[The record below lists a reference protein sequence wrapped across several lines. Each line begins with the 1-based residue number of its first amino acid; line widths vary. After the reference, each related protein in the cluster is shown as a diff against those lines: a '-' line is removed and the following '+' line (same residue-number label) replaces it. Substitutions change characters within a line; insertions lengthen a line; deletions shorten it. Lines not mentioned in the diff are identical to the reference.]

1 MSAAAGDDR
10 SRLLRA
16 LALSRRFHL
25 FLAYCASPRAAD
37 QLLRTLGHELPRLRK
52 RPVELVRLDPYEGRE
67 SDAPLSDRELAS
79 RILIP
84 LLSPPQER
92 KAHGVVHVVDASRA
106 THADT
111 DAWGR
116 LFALWNEKRNALQQ
130 LGGEVLVVLPEEL
143 KRLFATAAPDVWSI
157 RSGEYTIE
165 EETSGLEAMSA
176 PGSRP
181 AVRREALD
189 WYRALPPLALFGG
202 DLLVRPWMRDIVLE
216 ADVEDIAAEP
226 AFRGGHDP
234 DEQALVQRAR
244 RSAEHALGQRRFGDA
259 GSMLQGVLASTVA
272 HASQENQQ
280 RAKAALLVV
289 LAAEDRIEEAL
300 ALNESMIMSDHLPR
314 AWRDRLFQAEAYVN
328 WCAGRFGVAETL
340 DAQCAETDERNNE
353 EQSRVLRWVERGEIA
368 SANKGTATLSIE
380 NDDVYPDE
388 EWNNRLVCADLC
400 FLTGL
405 LQKAARY
412 LGGAFSD
419 GADPDWRDDE
429 IASALRTDTM
439 TGLVELARG
448 NRSRSVHILSRKH
461 LSFKRTREPEMS
473 ARVSAFHAFAS
484 GLLQVEGQNPE
495 GAILWF
501 TRARAHIVEWSRTGF
516 DRRSLHRASLAVDLA
531 HATLDP
537 SPTDPVSV
545 AGQLVQRAVV
555 LLGDTAEDFIARV
568 LAVEA
573 RRELARRLAARGSD
587 EATAEAHR
595 ALDLA
600 RPLAGRGV
608 PAWEAILGA
617 TEREAFTLPVR

>member
-1 MSAAAGDDR
+1 MSAAAGEDR

-37 QLLRTLGHELPRLRK
+37 QLLRMLGHELPRLRK
-52 RPVELVRLDPYEGRE
+52 RPVQLVRLDPHEGRE
-67 SDAPLSDRELAS
+67 NDAPLSDRELAA

-84 LLSPPQER
+84 LLSPPEER

-181 AVRREALD
+181 AMRREALG

-202 DLLVRPWMRDIVLE
+202 DLLVRPWMKDIVLE
-216 ADVEDIAAEP
+216 SGVDELFAEP
-226 AFRGGHDP
+226 VFRGGHDP
-234 DEQALVQRAR
+234 DRPTRVQHAL
-244 RSAEHALGQRRFGDA
+244 RSAEHALGQRHFGDA
-259 GSMLQGVLASTVA
+259 ERMLHAVLAHTEV
-272 HASQENQQ
+272 HASQENRL
-280 RAKAALLVV
+280 RAKVALLIV
-289 LAAEDRIEEAL
+289 LAAEDRAEEAL
-300 ALNESMIMSDHLPR
+300 TLQKSTVVPARPRR
-314 AWRDRLFQAEAYVN
+314 AWRDRLLQAEAYVH
-328 WCAGRFGVAETL
+328 WCAGRFSVADFV
-340 DAQCAETDERNNE
+340 DAQRMKTAERIVEE

-368 SANKGTATLSIE
+368 SAKKGTAILDIE
-380 NDDVYPDE
+380 DDADPFEALD
-388 EWNNRLVCADLC
+388 NRLIRADRS
-400 FLTGL
+400 FLAGGL
-405 LQKAARY
+405 QNAARY
-412 LGGAFSD
+412 LGISWKD
-419 GADPDWRDDE
+419 GADPDCDDDE
-429 IASALRTDTM
+429 SASSLRTDTL
-439 TGLVELARG
+439 TALVELARG
-448 NRSRSVHILSRKH
+448 NRSRAVHVLSRKH
-461 LSFKRTREPEMS
+461 PSFKRTREPDTS
-473 ARVSAFHAFAS
+473 PRVASFHAFAS
-484 GLLQVEGQNPE
+484 GLLQAEGQNPE
-495 GAILWF
+495 GAVLWF
-501 TRARAHIVEWSRTGF
+501 TRARAHIAEWSRTGF

-531 HATLDP
+531 HATLAP
-537 SPTDPVSV
+537 APTDPVGV
-545 AGQLVQRAVV
+545 ARQLVQRAIV

-573 RRELARRLAARGSD
+573 RRELARCLADRGSD

-608 PAWEAILGA
+608 PAWEAILTA

>member
-37 QLLRTLGHELPRLRK
+37 QLLRMLGDELPRLRK
-52 RPVELVRLDPYEGRE
+52 RPVQLVRLDPYEGRE
-67 SDAPLSDRELAS
+67 SDAPLSDRELAD

-84 LLSPPQER
+84 VLAPPEER
-92 KAHGVVHVVDASRA
+92 KGHGVVHVVEASRA

-165 EETSGLEAMSA
+165 EETSGLESMGVR
-176 PGSRP
+176 GSRP
-181 AVRREALD
+181 AMRREALD

-202 DLLVRPWMRDIVLE
+202 DLLVRPWMRDIVFE
-216 ADVEDIAAEP
+216 EDVEDLAAEP
-226 AFRGGHDP
+226 TFRGGHDP
-234 DEQALVQRAR
+234 DGRTLVQRAL
-244 RSAEHALGQRRFGDA
+244 RSAEYALGQRHFGDA
-259 GSMLQGVLASTVA
+259 ERMLQGVLASTEA
-272 HASQENQQ
+272 HASQENQL
-280 RAKAALLVV
+280 RAKAALLIV
-289 LAAEDRIEEAL
+289 LAAEDRVEEAL
-300 ALNESMIMSDHLPR
+300 ILHESIVISTRLPR
-314 AWRDRLFQAEAYVN
+314 AWKDRLLKAEAYVN
-328 WCAGRFGVAETL
+328 WCAGRFGIAESM
-340 DAQCAETDERNNE
+340 DVRRTDTANLVEE
-353 EQSRVLRWVERGEIA
+353 EQTQMLQWVERGEIGPA
-368 SANKGTATLSIE
+368 KKWSTILSS
-380 NDDVYPDE
+380 E
-388 EWNNRLVCADLC
+388 EDPYEALNSRSICADYY
-400 FLTGL
+400 FLTGR
-405 LQKAARY
+405 LQKAAKH

-419 GADPDWRDDE
+419 GADHDWRDDE
-429 IASALRTDTM
+429 IASALRTDTL
-439 TGLVELARG
+439 TALVELARG
-448 NRSRSVHILSRKH
+448 NRSRAVHLLSRRH
-461 LSFKRTREPEMS
+461 PEIKRTREPEMS

-484 GLLQVEGQNPE
+484 GLLQAEGQNPE

-501 TRARAHIVEWSRTGF
+501 TRARAQIAEWSRTGL

-537 SPTDPVSV
+537 APTDPVGV
-545 AGQLVQRAVV
+545 ARQLVQRAVV

-573 RRELARRLAARGSD
+573 RRELARRLADIRDD

-600 RPLAGRGV
+600 GPLAGRGV
-608 PAWEAILGA
+608 PAWETIFAA
-617 TEREAFTLPVR
+617 TGREAFTLPVR

>member
-37 QLLRTLGHELPRLRK
+37 QLLRALGDELPRLRK
-52 RPVELVRLDPYEGRE
+52 RPVERVCLDPYEGRE
-67 SDAPLSDRELAS
+67 SDAPLSDRELAF

-84 LLSPPQER
+84 LLSPPEER

-176 PGSRP
+176 PGARP
-181 AVRREALD
+181 AMRREALD

-216 ADVEDIAAEP
+216 AGVEDLSAEP

-234 DEQALVQRAR
+234 DKQALVQRAR

-259 GSMLQGVLASTVA
+259 ERLLQGVLASSEA

-280 RAKAALLVV
+280 RAKVALLVV
-289 LAAEDRIEEAL
+289 LAAEDRAEEAL
-300 ALNESMIMSDHLPR
+300 ALNESMVVSIRLTK

-328 WCAGRFGVAETL
+328 WCAGRFGVAESI
-340 DAQCAETDERNNE
+340 DARRAKTANETE
-353 EQSRVLRWVERGEIA
+353 ENQSRVLRWVERGEIV
-368 SANKGTATLSIE
+368 SAKKGAAILDIE
-380 NDDVYPDE
+380 DNADPFEALD
-388 EWNNRLVCADLC
+388 NRLIRADRS
-400 FLTGL
+400 FLTGG
-405 LQKAARY
+405 LQNAARY
-412 LGGAFSD
+412 IGISWKD
-419 GADPDWRDDE
+419 GVDNDCDDDE
-429 IASALRTDTM
+429 IASAIRTDTL
-439 TGLVELARG
+439 TALVELARG
-448 NRSRSVHILSRKH
+448 NRSRAVHVLSRKH
-461 LSFKRTREPEMS
+461 PSFKRTREPEMS

-484 GLLQVEGQNPE
+484 GLLQAEGQNPE
-495 GAILWF
+495 GAVLWF
-501 TRARAHIVEWSRTGF
+501 TRARAHIAAWSRTGL

-537 SPTDPVSV
+537 APTDPVGV
-545 AGQLVQRAVV
+545 ARQLVERAVV
-555 LLGDTAEDFIARV
+555 LLGATAEDYVARV

-573 RRELARRLAARGSD
+573 RRELARRLADRGSD

-608 PAWEAILGA
+608 PAWETILAA
-617 TEREAFTLPVR
+617 TERDAFPLPVR